1 MADEIESSACKLGTS
16 VNEIL
21 EPLEWDEPAHADD
34 ARHGICSALSRRR
47 KMFEIDSV
55 VNAMNFRG
63 GIRTA
68 LANQLAAVIGFS
80 RDELRGGADFT
91 KEIVTAEVLH
101 EILPVRRDAEWN
113 PGNFFQE
120 KCGMRC
126 AIGEMNVHMIHLVTR
141 EEVCEIEG
149 IARALLCLDARPVF
163 ALVLLDQIARPSAG
177 NLRVFF

>member
-1 MADEIESSACKLGTS
+1 MADEIESLSCNQQKTAY
-16 VNEIL
+16 EIL
-21 EPLEWDEPAHADD
+21 EPLERDEPAHADD

-101 EILPVRRDAEWN
+101 EILPVRRHAEWN
-113 PGNFFQE
+113 PGNFFQQ

-126 AIGEMNVHMIHLVTR
+126 AIGEMTGYL
-141 EEVCEIEG
+141 E
-149 IARALLCLDARPVF
+149 
-163 ALVLLDQIARPSAG
+163 
-177 NLRVFF
+177 